1 MDAKQFL
8 AEFGH
13 IANAPGGIRCLRNLV
28 LNYAI
33 QGKLSI
39 TQDADTE
46 ISVLVK
52 SNEEIREKLIHEG
65 KLRRKHKPIDI
76 DEKEIPW
83 LLPQTWGWFR
93 LGALTNYGDSQ
104 QVVFDDVDSDNWILE
119 LEDIQK
125 VSSKLIS
132 KVFVRERKFKST
144 KNEFKKGSVLYGKLR
159 PYLDKVIVAD
169 DDGVCST
176 EITPITFFYGINAF
190 YLRWYLKSP
199 FFVEYASNSTYGMN
213 LPRMGTES
221 ARLAPF
227 PLPPLEEQSRIVAK
241 VDELMALCDKLEAQ
255 QQKKRKLQNKLRQSV
270 LQAVANAESPKE
282 LQDSWERLAGN
293 FSHLFAEE
301 ADVADFKGMILDLA
315 VSGQLLK
322 YGKIDAT
329 GEDVLSLVK
338 EERLKWAAESE
349 DQELKE
355 AQAMIKKI
363 RNQKIIF
370 PDAPLPKHW
379 TWGSFLQI
387 SQAVID
393 CHNKTAPY
401 VSDGIHLVRTT
412 DIRDGKMDLRNTKK
426 ITEETYAYWARRMP
440 PRSGDIFFT
449 REAPMGEVAI
459 VPEGEKV
466 CLGQR
471 TMLIRLFPHLFNN
484 QFLVYVIQSPGFQ
497 KRMLEDAIGMTV
509 KHLRVGGVE
518 DLIVP
523 IPPKNEQDKLVELIR
538 DLFKKCDRF
547 HNQLQRERI
556 ISANLATAAVA
567 SLTGISTLQQEEPMK
582 VPKTELKAPV
592 RLGTVQPSSN
602 TQAPLASLLARH
614 NGEMGANDL
623 WQRFG
628 GEIDTFYA
636 QLKTEVM
643 HGWIAEPTG
652 AQMLEKEAD

>member
-13 IANAPGGIRCLRNLV
+13 MANAPGGVQHLRELV
-28 LNYAI
+28 LQFAI
-33 QGKLSI
+33 QGKLVAI
-39 TQDADTE
+39 DATDESTM
-46 ISVLVK
+46 VLL
-52 SNEEIREKLIHEG
+52 EKIKKEKKQLIKGEVLPDQKMHQHSANVEMATDFPAHWANPLFG
-65 KLRRKHKPIDI
+65 DV
-76 DEKEIPW
+76 W
-83 LLPQTWGWFR
+83 LLISGRDLEKNQYNESKVGIPYIT
-93 LGALTNYGDSQ
+93 GASNIENGELVINRWTDHAIVISHTNDLLISCKGTIGKT
-104 QVVFDDVDSDNWILE
+104 VFNTIGYAHIARQIMAIRSY
-119 LEDIQK
+119 
-125 VSSKLIS
+125 SKLLNS
-132 KVFVRERKFKST
+132 KFLKIWLDSFVLQLVAKSKSMIPGFSRDDILYER
-144 KNEFKKGSVLYGKLR
+144 Y
-159 PYLDKVIVAD
+159 
-169 DDGVCST
+169 
-176 EITPITFFYGINAF
+176 
-190 YLRWYLKSP
+190 
-199 FFVEYASNSTYGMN
+199 
-213 LPRMGTES
+213 
-221 ARLAPF
+221 
-227 PLPPLEEQSRIVAK
+227 PLPPLKEQSRIVAK
-241 VDELMALCDKLEAQ
+241 VDELMKLCNDLEDQ
-255 QQKKRKLQNKLRQSV
+255 QQKKRQLQNQLRQSV
-270 LQAVANAESPKE
+270 LQAIANAESPKE
-282 LQDSWERLAGN
+282 LKDSWERLAGN
-293 FSHLFAEE
+293 FSHLFAETG
-301 ADVADFKGMILDLA
+301 DVADFKGMILDLA

-370 PDAPLPKHW
+370 PDTPLPKHW
-379 TWGSFLQI
+379 AWGSFLQI

-426 ITEETYAYWARRMP
+426 ITEETYAYWARRMS

-556 ISANLATAAVA
+556 ISANLATAAIA
-567 SLTGISTLQQEEPMK
+567 SLTGISTPQQEEPMK

-592 RLGTVQPSSN
+592 RLGTAQLPSN
-602 TQAPLASLLARH
+602 AQAPLATLLARH

-628 GEIDTFYA
+628 GEVDAFYA

-652 AQMLEKEAD
+652 AQMLEREAD